1 MAIDVGVNATVS
13 IAGVHVPANISGTGP
28 DATRGLQKIVLALGL
43 ANNLVGYTP
52 SASAK
57 SGFMITFDLPY
68 GVTAANLTAMLNTAG
83 VAIAMQFGTAGG
95 VSLANCQWLDFSIT
109 GTAGSGNITVKAT
122 YESTSMPVVG
132 ATVSA
137 MDSSTDV
144 YKGVEIVSCQ
154 GISGTTYSDVDSFTL
169 ALTRNLAKAGR
180 NNPTG
185 RPKHIKGTSTEAR
198 MTVKYLKDGD
208 GEGTAFM
215 AGGAP
220 NYCPTIADM
229 VVIVTQACAGS
240 PVGLTFTASACQYEN
255 YPKTEGNTEDYIW
268 ETVIGLASKGG
279 YSFA

>member
-1 MAIDVGVNATVS
+1 MAIDIGVNATVS
-13 IAGVHVPANISGTGP
+13 VAGIHVPANVSGTGP
-28 DATRGLQKIVLALGL
+28 DASRGLQPIVLALGL

-57 SGFMITFDLPY
+57 SGFAITFELPY
-68 GVTAANLTAMLNTAG
+68 AVTAANLTAMLDTAG
-83 VAIAMQFGTAGG
+83 VIVAMQFGTAGG
-95 VSLANCQWLDFSIT
+95 VSLASCQWLDFSIS

-122 YESTSMPVVG
+122 YESSAMPVVG

-154 GISGTTYSDVDSFTL
+154 AISGTTYTDVDSFTL

-185 RPKHIKGTSTEAR
+185 RPKHIKGTRVEAT
-198 MTVKYLKDGD
+198 MTAKYLKDGD
-208 GEGTAFM
+208 GEGTAWM
-215 AGGAP
+215 AGGTP

-229 VVIVTQACAGS
+229 VVILAQGCAVS
-240 PVGLTFTASACQYEN
+240 PAGLTLTAAACQYDA
-255 YPKTEGNTEDYIW
+255 YPKTDGNTEDFIW
-268 ETVIGLASKGG
+268 ETVMGRANKGAF
-279 YSFA
+279 SFA